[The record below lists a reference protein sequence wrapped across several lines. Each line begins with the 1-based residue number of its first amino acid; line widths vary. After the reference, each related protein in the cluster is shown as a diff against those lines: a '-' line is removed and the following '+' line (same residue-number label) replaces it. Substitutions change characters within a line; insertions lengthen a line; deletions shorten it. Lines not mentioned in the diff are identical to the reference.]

1 MGAASRGCPH
11 LDDPYLTSPAVV
23 GPEIYACGMTTEIKD
38 ALSQAAA
45 YLREHRSEA
54 KYTDSA
60 ATAVLGDGLRV
71 TVSGPGGASL
81 TTDMPKSIGGRSGFG
96 SGFQSRALQRLEPFR
111 QRQALP
117 RGARLEE
124 TLEIRT
130 IDQELV
136 SALVRPQAARPYP
149 AAHRLRRPTSD
160 RCSCEYVKLVH
171 DLLRHERHCTT
182 TCRVSVVGVVRT
194 RLEAREPMI
203 EREIDGAT
211 WRRYIIREK
220 WFRTK

>member
-1 MGAASRGCPH
+1 MPVSSAFAHSSTSKAGATSSAPSAASRARVRTAR
-11 LDDPYLTSPAVV
+11 DERETSGAMQSMTTLASSTGIELQLV
-23 GPEIYACGMTTEIKD
+23 GP
-38 ALSQAAA
+38 
-45 YLREHRSEA
+45 R
-54 KYTDSA
+54 
-60 ATAVLGDGLRV
+60 ATIGEDE
-71 TVSGPGGASL
+71 
-81 TTDMPKSIGGRSGFG
+81 IGGRSGFG

-160 RCSCEYVKLVH
+160 RCSCEYVNLVR
-171 DLLRHERHCTT
+171 DLLRHEKTRYYNMSGQCCRSSPNATRGYRANDRVRIRWRH
-182 TCRVSVVGVVRT
+182 V
-194 RLEAREPMI
+194 PP
-203 EREIDGAT
+203 
-211 WRRYIIREK
+211 
-220 WFRTK
+220 